1 MKPIQN
7 LDIQISDPLL
17 EKGITQVIRQ
27 LNGFSVRAENVA
39 VDVVITDG
47 PADFTAPVIR
57 LPSDKPL
64 RVGRILQDIVTG
76 AAMGSITGDERQI
89 VIGDMVFVP
98 RDKKIVR
105 GAGQDDILLTDLETR
120 LLRYFTDHPGQNHS
134 KDVLLKAVWEY
145 QTGVTT
151 HTVETHIYRLRQKL
165 PMFERYLVTTDTGYM
180 LK

>member
-7 LDIQISDPLL
+7 LDIQIADSLL
-17 EKGITQVIRQ
+17 EKGLKQVIQQ
-27 LNGFSVRAENVA
+27 LDGFTVA
-39 VDVVITDG
+39 SEGAAADIVITDG
-47 PADFTAPVIR
+47 KADFTGPVIR
-57 LPSDKPL
+57 LPIDKPL
-64 RVGRILQDIVTG
+64 RVGRVLQDIASG
-76 AAMGSITGDERQI
+76 AAVESLSGEPERI
-89 VIGDMVFVP
+89 MIGEMIFLP
-98 RDKKIVR
+98 RDKKILP
-105 GAGQDDILLTDLETR
+105 GAGQADIALTDLETR
-120 LLRYFTDHPGQNHS
+120 LLLYFTDHPGQNHS